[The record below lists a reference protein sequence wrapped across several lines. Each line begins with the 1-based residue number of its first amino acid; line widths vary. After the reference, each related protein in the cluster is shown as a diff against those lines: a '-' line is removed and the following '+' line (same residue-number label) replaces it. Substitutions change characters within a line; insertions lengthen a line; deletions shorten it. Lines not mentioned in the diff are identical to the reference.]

1 MTFCLIELTST
12 VDTQNRWE
20 LAVFVEWRM
29 NLLTA
34 RLHSAPLRMA
44 EAEAFRD
51 GIRII
56 PEGTREHIIVE
67 SDCLE
72 LVSLWKDKENTV

>member
-34 RLHSAPLRMA
+34 HLHSAPLRMA

-51 GIRII
+51 GVRII

-67 SDCLE
+67 SDRLE

>member
-1 MTFCLIELTST
+1 MER
-12 VDTQNRWE
+12 VDG
-20 LAVFVEWRM
+20 VSG
-29 NLLTA
+29 
-34 RLHSAPLRMA
+34 SALMA

-72 LVSLWKDKENTV
+72 LVFLWKNKEKHHSEIKAILDDVEESVSNFTSFNFV

>member
-1 MTFCLIELTST
+1 
-12 VDTQNRWE
+12 
-20 LAVFVEWRM
+20 
-29 NLLTA
+29 
-34 RLHSAPLRMA
+34 MA

-67 SDCLE
+67 YDCLE
-72 LVSLWKDKENTV
+72 LVFLWKNKGKHHSEIKAILDDVEESVSNFTSFNFV